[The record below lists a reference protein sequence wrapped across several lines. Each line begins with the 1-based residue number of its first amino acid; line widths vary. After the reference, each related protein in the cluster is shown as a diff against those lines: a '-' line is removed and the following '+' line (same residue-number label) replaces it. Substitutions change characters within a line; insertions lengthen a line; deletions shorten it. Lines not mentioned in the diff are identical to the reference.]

1 MRTPYS
7 ASTTRVCSP
16 TPHSRRIGSGARN
29 AASSPG
35 GTIDEP
41 VGLAQVGGHLGDELG
56 RRHPDARREADLA
69 AHRLADLPGDRLR
82 GTEEGLAAGHVE
94 ERLVDRD
101 LLEQRREPPE
111 DLHDA
116 PALAAVL
123 RAVDGEEGAAR
134 AERGR
139 RPERHRGMD
148 AEGTGLVAG
157 SRHHAP
163 GPRVAPDDDRAAA
176 QLGPVALLHRREERV
191 EVDVED
197 RGAASH
203 PPIIAAT

>member
-1 MRTPYS
+1 VRGTPPPLPQV
-7 ASTTRVCSP
+7 RGDLGNEL
-16 TPHSRRIGSGARN
+16 RRRN
-29 AASSPG
+29 
-35 GTIDEP
+35 
-41 VGLAQVGGHLGDELG
+41 
-56 RRHPDARREADLA
+56 PDAGRQADLLA
-69 AHRLADLPGDRLR
+69 DGRLDPAGDPLRRAEERLAPGD
-82 GTEEGLAAGHVE
+82 VE

-101 LLEQRREPPE
+101 LLEQRREPPQ

-157 SRHHAP
+157 SRHHPA
-163 GPRVAPDDDRAAA
+163 GLRVAPDDDRPAA

-197 RGAASH
+197 RGARAH
-203 PPIIAAT
+203 APMIAPS